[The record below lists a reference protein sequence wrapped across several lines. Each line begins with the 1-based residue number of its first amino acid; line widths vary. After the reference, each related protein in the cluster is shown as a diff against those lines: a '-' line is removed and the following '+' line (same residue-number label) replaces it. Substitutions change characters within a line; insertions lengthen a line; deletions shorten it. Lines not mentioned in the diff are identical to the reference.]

1 LNLLAE
7 LLTEAAFPLEEV
19 ERQKQSILAQMKANE
34 ESPGWIA
41 EKKLHEIL
49 FPHNAYG
56 RPVEGRPESL
66 PGIERADLISFY
78 QSHYRPD
85 RAILA
90 AVGDISHQEIAGKL
104 DEALRSWKAGG
115 TPTTLPS
122 IPPPAPATLVKIPKD
137 LTQANILMGHRGVP
151 RTHPDYY
158 AIQIMNYILGGGG
171 FSSRLMESVRNQR
184 GLAYSVYSAFD
195 AQKYAGTF
203 QIAMQTRNETADEAV
218 QIAREEVRRMR
229 DQKVSPE
236 EIQAAKD
243 YLIGSFPLR
252 FDTNRRVADLLAYAE
267 FFELGLDYV
276 DRYPELIR
284 RVGADE
290 VARAAQAYLQPDGM
304 VLVVVSGESRKEG
317 AK

>member
-1 LNLLAE
+1 
-7 LLTEAAFPLEEV
+7 
-19 ERQKQSILAQMKANE
+19 
-34 ESPGWIA
+34 
-41 EKKLHEIL
+41 
-49 FPHNAYG
+49 
-56 RPVEGRPESL
+56 
-66 PGIERADLISFY
+66 
-78 QSHYRPD
+78 
-85 RAILA
+85 
-90 AVGDISHQEIAGKL
+90 
-104 DEALRSWKAGG
+104 
-115 TPTTLPS
+115 
-122 IPPPAPATLVKIPKD
+122 
-137 LTQANILMGHRGVP
+137 MGHRGVP